1 MLTRRGLLL
10 VVGGVVLAT
19 LGRLLGLP
27 ELFAAAA
34 AMIVVVAG
42 SAVYVRAS
50 RFDVAAS
57 RVLRP
62 PRVHA
67 GGSSRVE
74 LTITN
79 TGRRRTPVLPGRV
92 PLDTGRRWGRFRLAP
107 PAAGGGAK
115 APSRLPTD
123 DRGVFPLGPLEI
135 VVGDP
140 FGLAGNSRRA
150 AGSTTLT
157 VYPHIDAIAPM
168 AGTAGA
174 DPTGSSGHPSALSL
188 SGDEFYALREY
199 QLGDDLRRVHWPST
213 ARLDE
218 IMIRQDEL
226 PWEGRATVVVDLRR
240 PVHAAASFEVA
251 LSAAA
256 SIINASWRAGALVRL
271 VATGGYDSDF
281 GTGQAHLD
289 GIFERLAAATPHSAD
304 ADLASALAVVRKRG
318 GGAIAVVTTSL
329 TPAADLQAIARLRMR
344 FGALH
349 VVVVEPTAGDGGAV
363 VRSPARAVAGSGMIR
378 VGTGAPFAPA
388 WNR

>member
-1 MLTRRGLLL
+1 
-10 VVGGVVLAT
+10 
-19 LGRLLGLP
+19 
-27 ELFAAAA
+27 
-34 AMIVVVAG
+34 
-42 SAVYVRAS
+42 VRAS

-79 TGRRRTPVLPGRV
+79 TSGRRTPVLTVRDPF
-92 PLDTGRRWGRFRLAP
+92 DNGRRWARFPLAP
-107 PAAGGGAK
+107 LAPRDAARA
-115 APSRLPTD
+115 AYRLPTD
-123 DRGVFPLGPLEI
+123 DRGVFPLGPMEI
-135 VVGDP
+135 VVSDP
-140 FGLAGNSRRA
+140 FGLASNSRRV
-150 AGSTTLT
+150 AGNTTLT
-157 VYPHIDAIAPM
+157 VYPHIDTIAPM

-199 QLGDDLRRVHWPST
+199 QLGDDLRKVHWPST
-213 ARLDE
+213 ARLDD

-226 PWEGRATVVVDLRR
+226 PWEGRATVLVDLRR
-240 PVHAAASFEVA
+240 PVHAAGSFEVA

-256 SIINASWRAGALVRL
+256 SIINASWRTGALVRL
-271 VATGGYDSDF
+271 ATTGSYDSDF

-289 GIFERLAAATPHSAD
+289 GIFERLAAAAPHSAD
-304 ADLASALAVVRKRG
+304 ADLASALAVVRKRA

-363 VRSPARAVAGSGMIR
+363 VRSPARTAAGSGMIR

-388 WNR
+388 WNRAMLVTGRRPSAPPTTLRRLS